1 MPSILPALLFTCLAC
16 IPFSRRIKKNPIVFY
31 VVFGGCALLTFL
43 PFLKRFPAIW
53 AIIQLFSSCY
63 TGVAFYLAVM
73 FAGAI
78 PKSWQVT
85 KRLLSIRSEMSI
97 AGGFVIFA
105 HCVRVAFTVPLSFSS
120 YWGSIWSEAAM
131 PMLIACDIVGPALL
145 ICFMVPWVTSFP
157 FVRKNMSFKTWKKT
171 QRLAYP
177 FMALLVLQGFLLAVG
192 HGVYVGGRQCGFRQ
206 VCSDRSDI
214 PGYRR
219 HVFGLK
225 DLQRWRQGQ
234 QGGKECVEPTERLST
249 KGSF

>member
-1 MPSILPALLFTCLAC
+1 MAKFLAMPSILPALLFTCLAC

-31 VVFGGCALLTFL
+31 AIFGGCAFLSCL
-43 PFLKRFPAIW
+43 PFLKCFPAIW

-105 HCVRVAFTVPLSFSS
+105 HCVRVAFMVPLSFSS

-131 PMLIACDIVGPALL
+131 PMLIACGIVGPALL
-145 ICFMVPWVTSFP
+145 ICFMVSWVTSFP

-192 HGVYVGGRQCGFRQ
+192 HGVYVGVGSADSVRYAATALTYLTIGVMYLVLKICG
-206 VCSDRSDI
+206 V
-214 PGYRR
+214 GAK
-219 HVFGLK
+219 GN
-225 DLQRWRQGQ
+225 
-234 QGGKECVEPTERLST
+234 KEE
-249 KGSF
+249 KNA